1 MDVLV
6 TGASGLI
13 GTALRPALV
22 AAGHRPIALVR
33 RPVAGADEI
42 SWDPAT
48 GRLDRASIEGAGAA
62 IHLAG
67 VGIGDKRW
75 TEEQKRVL
83 RESRVQTT
91 GLLAHGDRGAP
102 GAAPDPRERIGDR
115 VLRRSRRRD
124 PHREERSRRRLPRP
138 SSARH
143 GRRPPRPP
151 SRRGRSSPTSD
162 RESSSPRRAAR
173 WPSCCRSSGSASEGA
188 SARAASGRA
197 GSRSTTRWPRS
208 CTS

>member
-6 TGASGLI
+6 TGASGAHRDRTATRAGRCRPSADRI
-13 GTALRPALV
+13 GATTRCRCGRDLVGPGDGPARPRV
-22 AAGHRPIALVR
+22 DRGCWRCDPPRGRRHRRQAMDRGAEARAPREPRADHR
-33 RPVAGADEI
+33 APRP
-42 SWDPAT
+42 
-48 GRLDRASIEGAGAA
+48 R
-62 IHLAG
+62 
-67 VGIGDKRW
+67 
-75 TEEQKRVL
+75 
-83 RESRVQTT
+83 
-91 GLLAHGDRGAP
+91 DRGAP

-124 PHREERSRRRLPRP
+124 PRPRRAVPAKASSP

-173 WPSCCRSSGSASEGA
+173 WPSCCRSSGSASGGA